1 MRDMTLNFKRDL
13 SVFYRGKLCITE
25 NELKKMLCTI
35 VQKIAQEIVHLI
47 DLSRNQRDYVL
58 KLYSTLWEVL
68 FPSQT
73 GASESFSLGF

>member
-58 KLYSTLWEVL
+58 KLCSTL
-68 FPSQT
+68 
-73 GASESFSLGF
+73 